1 MRSWEGKGKNAAVTA
16 LERETLVTHAH
27 IFLSFSF
34 FFFLVARVIP
44 SERQLLALEVN
55 VKILEVH
62 RQDEPMLV
70 SPDDEISIK
79 HE

>member
-1 MRSWEGKGKNAAVTA
+1 MPTS
-16 LERETLVTHAH
+16 L
-27 IFLSFSF
+27 FLFL

-44 SERQLLALEVN
+44 SERQLLGLEVN